1 MAGFFLSMTASGLRE
16 LQHLPKQ
23 VRQGTKGQ
31 KVRRWLLVFFVIA
44 LIALAAGY
52 YTFGGADM
60 GR

>member
-1 MAGFFLSMTASGLRE
+1 MTASGLRE

>member
-1 MAGFFLSMTASGLRE
+1 
-16 LQHLPKQ
+16 
-23 VRQGTKGQ
+23 
-31 KVRRWLLVFFVIA
+31 VRRWLLVFFVIA